1 MKATMMVL
9 TAVMILMSG
18 CSTMNDKFGCN
29 QTAGDTCLTIDEV
42 HAMTEPKGTYHKRSV
57 FQDSALSKSNKNIAG
72 TLWIAPHK
80 NTHGGLIPEHSIA
93 LNDTAGR
100 A

>member
-1 MKATMMVL
+1 MKISILML
-9 TAVMILMSG
+9 TAVMVLLSG
-18 CSTMNDKFGCN
+18 CSTMNDQFGCN
-29 QTAGDTCLTIDEV
+29 QTASDTCLTIDEV

-57 FQDSALSKSNKNIAG
+57 FKGGDLSKNHKNMAG

-80 NTHGGLIPEHSIA
+80 NKSGVLMPERSIA
-93 LNDTAGR
+93 LNDTARR